1 MPGSFKDQCETF
13 VNQYTD
19 VIIDFLTHQLT
30 PEQVCKQIGLCA
42 QHETNAEQFDM
53 IEHAREIIE
62 QDEQLPVS
70 TTSGTI
76 SQKPNPKFH
85 FLAKILAKKMFL
97 LLNNTVGFYCHGT
110 QQKTFDTGFY
120 IYLEK
125 DFNNMKEIQIL

>member
-76 SQKPNPKFH
+76 SRKNNGKF
-85 FLAKILAKKMFL
+85 KMLFCGNVRDL
-97 LLNNTVGFYCHGT
+97 SCNRSLNHES
-110 QQKTFDTGFY
+110 Q
-120 IYLEK
+120 
-125 DFNNMKEIQIL
+125 

>member
-1 MPGSFKDQCETF
+1 MPRIFKDQCETF

-19 VIIDFLTHQLT
+19 VIIDFLTHQLHL
-30 PEQVCKQIGLCA
+30 EQVCKQIGLCA

-76 SQKPNPKFH
+76 SRKNNGKFKNFKN
-85 FLAKILAKKMFL
+85 FLSNKIMKQDETHPPQFAK
-97 LLNNTVGFYCHGT
+97 TPS
-110 QQKTFDTGFY
+110 
-120 IYLEK
+120 
-125 DFNNMKEIQIL
+125 

>member
-1 MPGSFKDQCETF
+1 MPRILKDQCETF

-19 VIIDFLTHQLT
+19 VIIDFLTHQLHL
-30 PEQVCKQIGLCA
+30 EQVCKQIGLCA

-76 SQKPNPKFH
+76 SRKNNGKFKNFKN
-85 FLAKILAKKMFL
+85 FLSNKIMKQDETHPPQFAK
-97 LLNNTVGFYCHGT
+97 TPS
-110 QQKTFDTGFY
+110 
-120 IYLEK
+120 
-125 DFNNMKEIQIL
+125 